1 MTCSMKRKKKKLNQI
16 CKLLHE
22 LIYHPHTL
30 VIRQPHNENDFFS
43 LNKLYSLIYPIS
55 FGVKLSRPQLNYH
68 VFHGKE
74 DKKNVSFFLTKS
86 KKHDF

>member
-1 MTCSMKRKKKKLNQI
+1 MKMI
-16 CKLLHE
+16 
-22 LIYHPHTL
+22 
-30 VIRQPHNENDFFS
+30 FFS

-86 KKHDF
+86 KKHHF

>member
-1 MTCSMKRKKKKLNQI
+1 MKRKKKKLNQI

-22 LIYHPHTL
+22 LIYRPHTL
-30 VIRQPHNENDFFS
+30 VNQAKMKMIFFS

-86 KKHDF
+86 KKHNF